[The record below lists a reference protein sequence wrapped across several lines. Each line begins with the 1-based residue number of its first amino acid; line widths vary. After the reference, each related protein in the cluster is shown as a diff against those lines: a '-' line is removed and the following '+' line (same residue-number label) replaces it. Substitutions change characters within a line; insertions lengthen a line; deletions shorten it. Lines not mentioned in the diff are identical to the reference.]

1 MLGGAL
7 RFAVPALLAALFGPG
22 LLGDNCAAFFWL
34 TTGFAAAFVLL
45 FVGVTVVEG
54 VKSPATLSRQ
64 FAFRPRRCCSLMS
77 CALLVKRWCPWT
89 QVSESDGQAYSITY
103 TGCITGAPSRED
115 GPEVDVR

>member
-45 FVGVTVVEG
+45 FVGVMVVEG
-54 VKSPATLSRQ
+54 VKSPATLSHQ
-64 FAFRPRRCCSLMS
+64 FAFRPPAVLFFDELRFVGE
-77 CALLVKRWCPWT
+77 AL
-89 QVSESDGQAYSITY
+89 VSMDSGE
-103 TGCITGAPSRED
+103 
-115 GPEVDVR
+115 